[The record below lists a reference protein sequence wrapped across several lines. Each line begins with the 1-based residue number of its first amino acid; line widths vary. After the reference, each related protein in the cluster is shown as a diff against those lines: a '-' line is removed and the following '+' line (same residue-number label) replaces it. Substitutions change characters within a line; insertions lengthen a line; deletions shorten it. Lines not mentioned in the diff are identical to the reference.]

1 MTGAGRAGDPV
12 AVDRTAPRGVLAA
25 LCVTVTVSYGTLYY
39 AFAVLAPEISRREDW
54 SLTVLTA
61 GLSAASLTAGLLG
74 IPVGRAIQRSGP
86 RQSMTI
92 GAVVG
97 SAGLAGMA
105 ASPTQGWFFAAMLV
119 SGVGAAGLFYA
130 PAFAALTHW
139 YGAQRVRAL
148 TALTLV
154 AGFASTIFAPLTT
167 QLNEWLGWRASYV
180 VLAGLLLVIALPA
193 HALVLSHPW
202 HPHTA
207 AEVPRQ
213 EHHDRDVVRSRVFV
227 LVAAAGTLITVAEYA
242 SLVGLV
248 PLLIDRGVSPEAAAW
263 VLGIGGA
270 GQVLGR
276 LFYPWLARTV
286 GVRTRATFIATLVA
300 APILLLAVSPGSA
313 PLLLVLSVAAGLGR
327 GLFTLV
333 SATLVSDVWGPERFA
348 ALNGVLSAPLSAAG
362 ALGPFAGAAVA
373 AALGGHGPMFAV
385 FGVVALLGAVLM
397 AGALRPAAMPTTD
410 SALDRAVVG

>member
-1 MTGAGRAGDPV
+1 VTPAGRTGEPAIR
-12 AVDRTAPRGVLAA
+12 DRTAPRGVLAA

-61 GLSAASLTAGLLG
+61 GLSAASLMAGLLG

-86 RQSMTI
+86 RQAMTI

-105 ASPTQGWFFAAMLV
+105 AAPFAWLFFVSMLI

-130 PAFAALTHW
+130 PAFAAITHW
-139 YGAQRVRAL
+139 YGEQRVRAL
-148 TALTLV
+148 TSLTLV

-167 QLNEWLGWRASYV
+167 QLNDWLGWRASYA
-180 VLAGLLLVIALPA
+180 VLAGLLLTTALPT
-193 HALVLSHPW
+193 HAVVLSRPW
-202 HPHTA
+202 HRDNPTDTRGRSGRDR
-207 AEVPRQ
+207 EVL
-213 EHHDRDVVRSRVFV
+213 RSRVFR
-227 LVAAAGTLITVAEYA
+227 LVAAAGALITIAEYA

-248 PLLIDRGVSPEAAAW
+248 PLLVDRGMSPGAAAW

-276 LFYPWLARTV
+276 LFYPWLARAV

-300 APILLLAVSPGSA
+300 MPILLLAVAPNSA
-313 PLLLVLSVAAGLGR
+313 RLLLVLSVAAGLGR

-385 FGVVALLGAVLM
+385 FGLVALLGAGLM
-397 AGALRPAAMPTTD
+397 AAALCPAATPTPAAT
-410 SALDRAVVG
+410 SESAVVR